1 MLNTINF
8 FSLSYVNSIHYKKL
22 IFIVL
27 TQYLL
32 RFALCIPL
40 GANLMLSNFY
50 FNVLV
55 IATTCITA
63 GGLIINQSFAV
74 STNRNQHKN
83 QVIEKTITEKNA
95 NYLFV
100 ILNVLGVVIGFII
113 TNHIKQPD
121 LFGFF
126 IVFSALFYL
135 YASFISNIP
144 IFNNILISILAIF
157 PLLIVGIIDLLP
169 AITPINQSQQT
180 FVFSTILIYSFFLFF
195 VCLIRSLVY
204 DIVFID
210 DNRKRNRNTLSI
222 WIGIKRTSYIIFFL
236 SIVLLFAV
244 IYYNYTVFY
253 KNTVAVIYSLFFV
266 LAPLV
271 LLSVKVWESSN
282 KNDFKF
288 PLKLLDFVLFFS
300 VCSLF
305 LLLL

>member
-1 MLNTINF
+1 MLNTINY
-8 FSLSYVNSIHYKKL
+8 FSLSHINSIHYKKL
-22 IFIVL
+22 FFIVF

-55 IATTCITA
+55 IATICITA

-74 STNRNQHKN
+74 STNRNQQENH
-83 QVIEKTITEKNA
+83 VIEKTITKKNA
-95 NYLFV
+95 YYLFV
-100 ILNVLGVVIGFII
+100 ILNVLGVGIGFVI

-135 YASFISNIP
+135 YASFITNIP
-144 IFNNILISILAIF
+144 ILNNILISILAIF

-169 AITPINQSQQT
+169 AITPINQSHQT
-180 FVFSTILIYSFFLFF
+180 FVFSKILNYSFFLFF
-195 VCLIRSLVY
+195 VCLIRALVY

-210 DNRKRNRNTLSI
+210 DNRNRNTLSI
-222 WIGIKRTSYIIFFL
+222 CIGIKRTSYIIFFL
-236 SIVLLFAV
+236 VMVLLFTI
-244 IYYNYTVFY
+244 IYYNYTVLY
-253 KNTVAVIYSLFFV
+253 TNTFAVIYSLFFV
-266 LAPLV
+266 LAPLL

-288 PLKLLDFVLFFS
+288 PLKLLDIVLFFS
-300 VCSLF
+300 VSSLF
-305 LLLL
+305 LFLL

>member
-1 MLNTINF
+1 MLNTINY
-8 FSLSYVNSIHYKKL
+8 FSLSHINSIHYKKL
-22 IFIVL
+22 FFIVF

-55 IATTCITA
+55 IATICITA

-74 STNRNQHKN
+74 STNRNQQENH
-83 QVIEKTITEKNA
+83 VIEKTITKKNA
-95 NYLFV
+95 YYLFV
-100 ILNVLGVVIGFII
+100 ILNVLGVGIGFVI

-135 YASFISNIP
+135 YASFITNIP
-144 IFNNILISILAIF
+144 ILNNILISILAIF

-169 AITPINQSQQT
+169 AITPINQSHQT
-180 FVFSTILIYSFFLFF
+180 FVFSKILNYSFFLFF
-195 VCLIRSLVY
+195 VCLIRALVY

-210 DNRKRNRNTLSI
+210 DNRNKNTLSI
-222 WIGIKRTSYIIFFL
+222 CIGIKRTSYIIFFL
-236 SIVLLFAV
+236 VMVLLFTI
-244 IYYNYTVFY
+244 IYYNYTVLY
-253 KNTVAVIYSLFFV
+253 TNTFAVIYSLFFV
-266 LAPLV
+266 LAPLL

-288 PLKLLDFVLFFS
+288 PLKLLDIVLFFS
-300 VCSLF
+300 VSSLF
-305 LLLL
+305 LFLL

>member
-1 MLNTINF
+1 VLNTINF
-8 FSLSYVNSIHYKKL
+8 FSLSYINSIHYKKL
-22 IFIVL
+22 IFIVFI
-27 TQYLL
+27 QYLL

-40 GANLMLSNFY
+40 GANLMLNNFY
-50 FNVLV
+50 FNILV
-55 IATTCITA
+55 IATTCIAA
-63 GGLIINQSFAV
+63 GGLIINQSYTV
-74 STNRNQHKN
+74 STIRNQLEN
-83 QVIEKTITEKNA
+83 QVIDKRITKKNA
-95 NYLFV
+95 YCLFV

-113 TNHIKQPD
+113 TNHVEQPD

-169 AITPINQSQQT
+169 AITSINQSLQT
-180 FVFSTILIYSFFLFF
+180 FVFSIILNYSFFLFF
-195 VCLIRSLVY
+195 VCLIRALVH

-210 DNRKRNRNTLSI
+210 ENKKGNRNTLSI

-236 SIVLLFAV
+236 VMVFLFAI
-244 IYYNYTVFY
+244 IYYNYTVLY

-266 LAPLV
+266 LAPLL

-282 KNDFKF
+282 KIDFKF

-300 VCSLF
+300 ACSLF
-305 LLLL
+305 LFLL

>member
-55 IATTCITA
+55 IATTCIAA
-63 GGLIINQSFAV
+63 GGLIINQSYAV
-74 STNRNQHKN
+74 STIRNQLEN
-83 QVIEKTITEKNA
+83 QVIDKRITNKNA
-95 NYLFV
+95 YYLFV
-100 ILNVLGVVIGFII
+100 ILNVLGVGIGFII
-113 TNHIKQPD
+113 SNHVEQPD

-144 IFNNILISILAIF
+144 IFNNILISLLAIF

-169 AITPINQSQQT
+169 AITPINQSHQT
-180 FVFSTILIYSFFLFF
+180 FVFSKILNYSFFLFF
-195 VCLIRSLVY
+195 VCLIRALVY

-210 DNRKRNRNTLSI
+210 DNRNKNTLSI
-222 WIGIKRTSYIIFFL
+222 CIGIKRTSYIIFFL
-236 SIVLLFAV
+236 VMVLLFTI
-244 IYYNYTVFY
+244 IYYNYTVLY
-253 KNTVAVIYSLFFV
+253 TNTFAVIYSLFFV
-266 LAPLV
+266 LAPLL

-288 PLKLLDFVLFFS
+288 PLKLLDIVLFFS
-300 VCSLF
+300 VSSLF

>member
-1 MLNTINF
+1 MLNTINY
-8 FSLSYVNSIHYKKL
+8 FSLSHINSIHYKKL
-22 IFIVL
+22 FFIVF

-55 IATTCITA
+55 IATICITA

-74 STNRNQHKN
+74 STNRNQQEN
-83 QVIEKTITEKNA
+83 QVIEKTITKKNA
-95 NYLFV
+95 YYLFV
-100 ILNVLGVVIGFII
+100 ILNVLGVGIGFVIS
-113 TNHIKQPD
+113 NHVEQPD

-144 IFNNILISILAIF
+144 IFNNILISLLAIF

-169 AITPINQSQQT
+169 AITPINQSHQT
-180 FVFSTILIYSFFLFF
+180 FVFSKILNYSFFLFF
-195 VCLIRSLVY
+195 VCLIRALVY

-210 DNRKRNRNTLSI
+210 DNRNKNTLSI
-222 WIGIKRTSYIIFFL
+222 CIGIKRTSYIIFFL
-236 SIVLLFAV
+236 VMVLLFTI
-244 IYYNYTVFY
+244 IYYNYTVLY
-253 KNTVAVIYSLFFV
+253 TNTFAVIYSLFFV
-266 LAPLV
+266 LAPLL

-288 PLKLLDFVLFFS
+288 PLKLLDIVLFFS
-300 VCSLF
+300 VSSLF

>member
-1 MLNTINF
+1 MLNTINY
-8 FSLSYVNSIHYKKL
+8 FSLSHINSIHYKKL
-22 IFIVL
+22 FFIVF

-55 IATTCITA
+55 IATICITA

-74 STNRNQHKN
+74 STNRNQQEN
-83 QVIEKTITEKNA
+83 QVIEKTITKKNA
-95 NYLFV
+95 YYLFV
-100 ILNVLGVVIGFII
+100 ILNVFGVGIGFVIS
-113 TNHIKQPD
+113 NHVEQPD

-144 IFNNILISILAIF
+144 IFNNILISLLAIF

-169 AITPINQSQQT
+169 AITPINQSHQT
-180 FVFSTILIYSFFLFF
+180 FVFSKILNYSFFLFF
-195 VCLIRSLVY
+195 VCLIRALVY

-210 DNRKRNRNTLSI
+210 DNRNKNTLSI
-222 WIGIKRTSYIIFFL
+222 CIGIKRTSYIIFFL
-236 SIVLLFAV
+236 VMVLLFTI
-244 IYYNYTVFY
+244 IYYNYTVLY
-253 KNTVAVIYSLFFV
+253 TNTFAVIYSLFFV
-266 LAPLV
+266 LAPLL

-288 PLKLLDFVLFFS
+288 PLKLLDIVLFFS
-300 VCSLF
+300 VSSLF

>member
-1 MLNTINF
+1 MLNTINY
-8 FSLSYVNSIHYKKL
+8 FSLSHINSIHYKKL
-22 IFIVL
+22 FFIVF

-55 IATTCITA
+55 IATICITA

-74 STNRNQHKN
+74 STNRNQQEN
-83 QVIEKTITEKNA
+83 QVIEKTITKKNA
-95 NYLFV
+95 YYLFV
-100 ILNVLGVVIGFII
+100 ILNVFGVGIGFVIS
-113 TNHIKQPD
+113 NHVEQPD

-144 IFNNILISILAIF
+144 IFNNILISLLAIF

-169 AITPINQSQQT
+169 AITPINQSHQT
-180 FVFSTILIYSFFLFF
+180 FVFSKILNYSFFLFF
-195 VCLIRSLVY
+195 VCLIRALVY

-210 DNRKRNRNTLSI
+210 DNRNKNTLSI
-222 WIGIKRTSYIIFFL
+222 CIGIKRTSYIIFFL
-236 SIVLLFAV
+236 VMVLLFTI
-244 IYYNYTVFY
+244 IYYNYTVLY
-253 KNTVAVIYSLFFV
+253 TNTFAVIYSLFFV
-266 LAPLV
+266 LAPLL

-288 PLKLLDFVLFFS
+288 TLKLLDIVLFFS
-300 VCSLF
+300 VSSLF
-305 LLLL
+305 LFLL

>member
-1 MLNTINF
+1 MLNTINY
-8 FSLSYVNSIHYKKL
+8 FSLSHINSIHYKKL
-22 IFIVL
+22 FFIVF

-55 IATTCITA
+55 IATICITA

-74 STNRNQHKN
+74 STNRNQQENH
-83 QVIEKTITEKNA
+83 VIEKTITKKNA
-95 NYLFV
+95 YYLFV
-100 ILNVLGVVIGFII
+100 ILNVLGVGIGFVI

-135 YASFISNIP
+135 YASFITNIP
-144 IFNNILISILAIF
+144 ILNNILISILAIF

-169 AITPINQSQQT
+169 AITPINQSHQT
-180 FVFSTILIYSFFLFF
+180 FVFSKILNYSFFLFF
-195 VCLIRSLVY
+195 VCLIRALVY

-210 DNRKRNRNTLSI
+210 DNRNRNTLSI
-222 WIGIKRTSYIIFFL
+222 CIGIKRTSYIIFFL
-236 SIVLLFAV
+236 VMVLLFTI
-244 IYYNYTVFY
+244 IYYNYTVLY

-266 LAPLV
+266 LAPLL

-288 PLKLLDFVLFFS
+288 PLKLLDIVLFFS
-300 VCSLF
+300 VSSLF
-305 LLLL
+305 LFLL

>member
-1 MLNTINF
+1 MLNTINY
-8 FSLSYVNSIHYKKL
+8 FSLSHINSIHYKKL
-22 IFIVL
+22 FFIVF

-55 IATTCITA
+55 IATICITA

-74 STNRNQHKN
+74 STNRNQQEN
-83 QVIEKTITEKNA
+83 QVIEKTITKKNA
-95 NYLFV
+95 YYLFV
-100 ILNVLGVVIGFII
+100 ILNVFGVGIGFVIS
-113 TNHIKQPD
+113 NHVEQPD

-169 AITPINQSQQT
+169 AITPINQPQQT
-180 FVFSTILIYSFFLFF
+180 FVFSKILNYSFFLFF
-195 VCLIRSLVY
+195 VCLIRALVY

-210 DNRKRNRNTLSI
+210 DNRNKNTLSI
-222 WIGIKRTSYIIFFL
+222 CIGIKRTSYIIFFL
-236 SIVLLFAV
+236 VMVLLFTI
-244 IYYNYTVFY
+244 IYYNYTVLY
-253 KNTVAVIYSLFFV
+253 TNTFAVIYSLFFV
-266 LAPLV
+266 LAPLL

-288 PLKLLDFVLFFS
+288 PLKLLDIVLFFS
-300 VCSLF
+300 VSSLF

>member
-1 MLNTINF
+1 MLNTINY
-8 FSLSYVNSIHYKKL
+8 FSLSHINSIHYKKL
-22 IFIVL
+22 FFIVF

-55 IATTCITA
+55 IATICITA

-74 STNRNQHKN
+74 STNRNQQEN
-83 QVIEKTITEKNA
+83 QVIEKTITKKNA
-95 NYLFV
+95 YYLFV
-100 ILNVLGVVIGFII
+100 ILNVLGVGIGFVI
-113 TNHIKQPD
+113 TNHVKQPD

-169 AITPINQSQQT
+169 AITPINQSHQT
-180 FVFSTILIYSFFLFF
+180 FVFSKILNYSFFLFF
-195 VCLIRSLVY
+195 VCLIRALVY

-210 DNRKRNRNTLSI
+210 DNRNKNTLSI
-222 WIGIKRTSYIIFFL
+222 CIGIKRTSYIIFFL
-236 SIVLLFAV
+236 VMVLLFTI
-244 IYYNYTVFY
+244 IYYNYTVLY
-253 KNTVAVIYSLFFV
+253 TNTFAVIYSLFFV
-266 LAPLV
+266 LAPLL

-288 PLKLLDFVLFFS
+288 PLKLLDIVLFFS
-300 VCSLF
+300 VSSLF
-305 LLLL
+305 LFLL

>member
-1 MLNTINF
+1 MLNTINY
-8 FSLSYVNSIHYKKL
+8 FSLSHINSIHYKKL
-22 IFIVL
+22 FFIVF

-55 IATTCITA
+55 IATICITA

-74 STNRNQHKN
+74 STNRNQQEN
-83 QVIEKTITEKNA
+83 QVIEKTITKKNA
-95 NYLFV
+95 YYLFV
-100 ILNVLGVVIGFII
+100 ILNVLGVGIGFVI
-113 TNHIKQPD
+113 TNHVKQPD

-169 AITPINQSQQT
+169 AITPINQSHQT
-180 FVFSTILIYSFFLFF
+180 FVFSTILNYSFFLFF
-195 VCLIRSLVY
+195 VCLIRALVY

-210 DNRKRNRNTLSI
+210 DNRKETKTPYRYGL
-222 WIGIKRTSYIIFFL
+222 
-236 SIVLLFAV
+236 
-244 IYYNYTVFY
+244 
-253 KNTVAVIYSLFFV
+253 
-266 LAPLV
+266 
-271 LLSVKVWESSN
+271 E
-282 KNDFKF
+282 
-288 PLKLLDFVLFFS
+288 
-300 VCSLF
+300 
-305 LLLL
+305 

>member
-1 MLNTINF
+1 MLNTINY
-8 FSLSYVNSIHYKKL
+8 FSLSHINSIHYKKL
-22 IFIVL
+22 FFIVF

-55 IATTCITA
+55 IATICITA

-74 STNRNQHKN
+74 STNRNQQENH
-83 QVIEKTITEKNA
+83 VIEKTITKKNA
-95 NYLFV
+95 YYLFV
-100 ILNVLGVVIGFII
+100 ILNVFGVGIGFVIS
-113 TNHIKQPD
+113 NHVEQPD

-144 IFNNILISILAIF
+144 IFNNILISLLAIF

-169 AITPINQSQQT
+169 AITPINQSHQT
-180 FVFSTILIYSFFLFF
+180 FVFSKILNYSFFLFF
-195 VCLIRSLVY
+195 VCLIRALVY

-210 DNRKRNRNTLSI
+210 DNRNRNTLSI
-222 WIGIKRTSYIIFFL
+222 CIGIKRTSYIIFFL
-236 SIVLLFAV
+236 VMVLLFTI
-244 IYYNYTVFY
+244 IYYNYTVLY
-253 KNTVAVIYSLFFV
+253 TNTFAVIYSLFFV
-266 LAPLV
+266 LAPLL

-288 PLKLLDFVLFFS
+288 PLKLLDIVLFFS
-300 VCSLF
+300 VSSLF

>member
-1 MLNTINF
+1 MLNTINY
-8 FSLSYVNSIHYKKL
+8 FSLSHINSIHYKKL
-22 IFIVL
+22 FFIVF

-55 IATTCITA
+55 IATICITA

-74 STNRNQHKN
+74 STNRNQQENH
-83 QVIEKTITEKNA
+83 VIEKTITKKNA
-95 NYLFV
+95 YYLFV
-100 ILNVLGVVIGFII
+100 ILNVLGVGIGFII
-113 TNHIKQPD
+113 SNHVEQPD

-169 AITPINQSQQT
+169 AITPINQSHQT
-180 FVFSTILIYSFFLFF
+180 FVFSKILNYSFFLFF
-195 VCLIRSLVY
+195 VCLIRALVY

-210 DNRKRNRNTLSI
+210 DNRNKNTLSI
-222 WIGIKRTSYIIFFL
+222 CIGIKRTSYIIFFL
-236 SIVLLFAV
+236 VMVLLFTI
-244 IYYNYTVFY
+244 IYYNYTVLY
-253 KNTVAVIYSLFFV
+253 TNTFAVIYSLFFV
-266 LAPLV
+266 LAPLL

-288 PLKLLDFVLFFS
+288 PLKLLDIVLFFS
-300 VCSLF
+300 VSSLF